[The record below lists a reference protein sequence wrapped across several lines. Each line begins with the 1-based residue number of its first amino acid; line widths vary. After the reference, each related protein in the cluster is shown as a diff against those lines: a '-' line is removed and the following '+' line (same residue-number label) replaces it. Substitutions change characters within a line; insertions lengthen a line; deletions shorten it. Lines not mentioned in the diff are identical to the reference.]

1 MKREKFITRQPLA
14 TSKHSK
20 TAMIIGNLLLLCGS
34 LLIVS
39 LLTYLL
45 INLDKSDSLVTHLLP
60 FFFAG
65 ILLIA
70 ASQLIYPFQFKTR
83 RKKELHF

>member
-14 TSKHSK
+14 APKHSK
-20 TAMIIGNLLLLCGS
+20 TAMIIGNLLLLSGS

-45 INLDKSDSLVTHLLP
+45 INLDKSDSLASHLLP

-65 ILLIA
+65 IILIA
-70 ASQLIYPFQFKTR
+70 ASQLISPFQFKTR
-83 RKKELHF
+83 RKRELHF

>member
-1 MKREKFITRQPLA
+1 MKREKFITHRPLA
-14 TSKHSK
+14 NSKHSR

-45 INLDKSDSLVTHLLP
+45 FNLDKSDSLASHLLP

-70 ASQLIYPFQFKTR
+70 ASQLICPFQFKTR
-83 RKKELHF
+83 RKKELHL